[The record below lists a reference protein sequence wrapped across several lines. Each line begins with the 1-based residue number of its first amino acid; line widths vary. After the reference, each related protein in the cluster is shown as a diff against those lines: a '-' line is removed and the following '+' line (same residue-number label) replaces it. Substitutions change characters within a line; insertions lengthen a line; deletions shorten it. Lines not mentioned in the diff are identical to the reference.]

1 MAAVTLE
8 KETTV
13 KDETTLESIKDSL
26 LKLDET
32 SLHEV
37 SQVVNSFLVVQ
48 KVKSGLE
55 KVGQKNAVIYAKQQN
70 SRSQWAAGGE
80 GR

>member
-1 MAAVTLE
+1 MAAVTME
-8 KETTV
+8 RETAV
-13 KDETTLESIKDSL
+13 KDETTLESLKESL

-32 SLHEV
+32 SLQEV

-55 KVGQKNAVIYAKQQN
+55 KVG
-70 SRSQWAAGGE
+70 
-80 GR
+80 

>member
-1 MAAVTLE
+1 MAAVTME
-8 KETTV
+8 KQTTP
-13 KDETTLESIKDSL
+13 KDETTLESIKESL

-55 KVGQKNAVIYAKQQN
+55 K
-70 SRSQWAAGGE
+70 GG
-80 GR
+80 

>member
-13 KDETTLESIKDSL
+13 KDETTLESLKESL

-55 KVGQKNAVIYAKQQN
+55 KVG
-70 SRSQWAAGGE
+70 
-80 GR
+80 

>member
-1 MAAVTLE
+1 MAAVTME
-8 KETTV
+8 REIAV
-13 KDETTLESIKDSL
+13 KDETTLESLKESL

-32 SLHEV
+32 SLQEV

-55 KVGQKNAVIYAKQQN
+55 KVG
-70 SRSQWAAGGE
+70 
-80 GR
+80 

>member
-1 MAAVTLE
+1 MYSAVGAACKNSIGESWKKFKWTVVA
-8 KETTV
+8 V
-13 KDETTLESIKDSL
+13 KDETTLESLKESL

-55 KVGQKNAVIYAKQQN
+55 KVV
-70 SRSQWAAGGE
+70 
-80 GR
+80 

>member
-1 MAAVTLE
+1 MAAVTME
-8 KETTV
+8 NQTTP
-13 KDETTLESIKDSL
+13 KDETTLESIKESL

-32 SLHEV
+32 SLQEV

-55 KVGQKNAVIYAKQQN
+55 KVG
-70 SRSQWAAGGE
+70 
-80 GR
+80 

>member
-13 KDETTLESIKDSL
+13 KDETTLESLKESL

-32 SLHEV
+32 SLQEV

-55 KVGQKNAVIYAKQQN
+55 KVG
-70 SRSQWAAGGE
+70 
-80 GR
+80 

>member
-1 MAAVTLE
+1 MATVTME
-8 KETTV
+8 KQTTA
-13 KDETTLESIKDSL
+13 KDETTLESIRDSL

-32 SLHEV
+32 SLQEV

-55 KVGQKNAVIYAKQQN
+55 KVG
-70 SRSQWAAGGE
+70 
-80 GR
+80 

>member
-1 MAAVTLE
+1 MAAVTME
-8 KETTV
+8 KKTTP
-13 KDETTLESIKDSL
+13 KDETTLESIKESL

-55 KVGQKNAVIYAKQQN
+55 KVG
-70 SRSQWAAGGE
+70 
-80 GR
+80 

>member
-1 MAAVTLE
+1 MAAALTE
-8 KETTV
+8 KQTTA
-13 KDETTLESIKDSL
+13 KDETTLESIRDSL

-32 SLHEV
+32 SLQEV

-55 KVGQKNAVIYAKQQN
+55 KVG
-70 SRSQWAAGGE
+70 
-80 GR
+80 

>member
-1 MAAVTLE
+1 MAAVTME
-8 KETTV
+8 KQTTP
-13 KDETTLESIKDSL
+13 KDETTLESIKESL

-55 KVGQKNAVIYAKQQN
+55 KVG
-70 SRSQWAAGGE
+70 
-80 GR
+80 

>member
-1 MAAVTLE
+1 MAAVTME
-8 KETTV
+8 RETTV
-13 KDETTLESIKDSL
+13 KDETTLESLKESL

-32 SLHEV
+32 SLQEV

-55 KVGQKNAVIYAKQQN
+55 KVG
-70 SRSQWAAGGE
+70 
-80 GR
+80 

>member
-13 KDETTLESIKDSL
+13 KDETTLESLKESL
-26 LKLDET
+26 LKLDKT

-55 KVGQKNAVIYAKQQN
+55 KVG
-70 SRSQWAAGGE
+70 
-80 GR
+80 

>member
-13 KDETTLESIKDSL
+13 KDETTLESIKESL

-55 KVGQKNAVIYAKQQN
+55 KVG
-70 SRSQWAAGGE
+70 
-80 GR
+80 